1 MWARAANYHPTAC
14 ANAVGRARAPST
26 EATQGNGPP
35 EQPLSATRR
44 IDTRQRAG
52 NMSDG
57 GAKRAAPGARGKGGG
72 RKRKKRRDNPDRP
85 SKVRLREARAAK
97 KINRQLRQAAATGP
111 LRAAVDRAKAA
122 RKSIPGL
129 PVGVWRKPKGG
140 KVTVYTNVQPGQRC
154 KTVGTFTLEQ
164 IESGFAEA
172 SLDAQLAY
180 ERTLIDAQA
189 GWQLYGAGKGKTPAA
204 AQWSAWNKAAD
215 AAHAGVLVRREF
227 SENRRDGD
235 AYRLCKAQR
244 RARREATQVAKARAA
259 GGSGAA
265 AGHAAPVAADAAAAA
280 AAAGAAATAA
290 PSPARRQQLDDVQ
303 VI

>member
-1 MWARAANYHPTAC
+1 
-14 ANAVGRARAPST
+14 
-26 EATQGNGPP
+26 
-35 EQPLSATRR
+35 
-44 IDTRQRAG
+44 
-52 NMSDG
+52 MSDG
-57 GAKRAAPGARGKGGG
+57 GAKRAAPSARGKGGG
-72 RKRKKRRDNPDRP
+72 RKRKQRP
-85 SKVRLREARAAK
+85 YHARIGAQRAEI
-97 KINRQLRQAAATGP
+97 KINKQLRRAAATGP

-215 AAHAGVLVRREF
+215 AA
-227 SENRRDGD
+227 
-235 AYRLCKAQR
+235 
-244 RARREATQVAKARAA
+244 
-259 GGSGAA
+259 
-265 AGHAAPVAADAAAAA
+265 
-280 AAAGAAATAA
+280 
-290 PSPARRQQLDDVQ
+290 
-303 VI
+303 